1 MAIATTAKKAPAA
14 NHKGAPSLE
23 SLRNL
28 KLESPFGEK
37 ISAQDQI
44 FFTNQLSLMLEI
56 GTPLNQSLSV
66 IATQIRN
73 KKFKKVIMNLLEE
86 VEDGKMLSHALR
98 KYPQVFSAEYVSLV
112 NAGENSGHLREMLD
126 RAMELQEKR
135 EGFITSLKGAMT
147 YPIVLCIVTIGVV
160 IFMLAFVLP
169 RFTVLF
175 EGIEE
180 ILPPTTKL
188 LMAMSHV
195 LRGYWYLFPFL
206 IAITWWGLREFLK
219 TEKGRL
225 SVDKLKVSL
234 PLLSGIYIKIYL
246 SQFMRTLGFLI
257 QSNVPLMEALQITKR
272 GASNLLFSK
281 FIDRLTQN
289 VEAGKGISPAF
300 MEAPFIPE
308 TVRQMVRTGEESQK
322 VDRVMLRLSDYYESE
337 IEAQIKKFTIIVEPL
352 LLILMGIVVGVIVIS
367 LILPIFKLSKVVH

>member
-1 MAIATTAKKAPAA
+1 MAIATTAKKASAA
-14 NHKGAPSLE
+14 SHKGAPSLE
-23 SLRNL
+23 ALRGL
-28 KLESPFGEK
+28 KLESPFAEK

-66 IATQIRN
+66 IATQIKN

-98 KYPQVFSAEYVSLV
+98 KYPQVFSPEYVSLV

-160 IFMLAFVLP
+160 IFMLAFVFP

-180 ILPPTTKL
+180 VLPPTTKF
-188 LMAMSHV
+188 LMAMSQF

-234 PLLSGIYIKIYL
+234 PPLSGIYIKIYL

-257 QSNVPLMEALQITKR
+257 QSNVPLMEALQITQR

-281 FIDRLTQN
+281 FIGRLTQN
-289 VEAGKGISPAF
+289 VEAGKGIAPAF

>member
-14 NHKGAPSLE
+14 SHKGALSLE
-23 SLRNL
+23 ALRDL
-28 KLESPFGEK
+28 KLENPFGEK
-37 ISAQDQI
+37 ISARDQI

-66 IATQIRN
+66 IATQIKN

-86 VEDGKMLSHALR
+86 VEDGKMLSQALR

-169 RFTVLF
+169 RFTELF

-180 ILPPTTKL
+180 VLPPTTKL

-206 IAITWWGLREFLK
+206 IAIIWWGLREFLK

-234 PLLSGIYIKIYL
+234 PPLSGIYIKIYL

-257 QSNVPLMEALQITKR
+257 QSNVPLMEALQITQR

-281 FIDRLTQN
+281 FIDKLSQN

-337 IEAQIKKFTIIVEPL
+337 IETQIKKFTIIVEPL

>member
-14 NHKGAPSLE
+14 SHKGAPSLE
-23 SLRNL
+23 ALRDL
-28 KLESPFGEK
+28 KLESLFGEK

-66 IATQIRN
+66 IATQIKN

-86 VEDGKMLSHALR
+86 VEDGKMLSQALR

-147 YPIVLCIVTIGVV
+147 YPIVLCMVTISVV

-169 RFTVLF
+169 RFTELF

-180 ILPPTTKL
+180 VLPPTTKL

-206 IAITWWGLREFLK
+206 FAITWWGLREFLK

-234 PLLSGIYIKIYL
+234 PPLSGIYIKIYL